1 MPDVQKVLE
10 ALPCLA
16 SVQHDCL
23 KCSYNPH
30 PGMPW
35 PYGCIKGQGDI
46 VQDAAELLKA
56 LERPRGRWVYKDRH
70 RKSFRLV
77 TGYDSMGD
85 VHTITICEESQ
96 GKEPYCGIC
105 GAQAAESFM
114 DYCPH
119 CGAIMD
125 KEDDSIA

>member
-1 MPDVQKVLE
+1 MNEIPKKVEIARKNWYETDCKGL
-10 ALPCLA
+10 
-16 SVQHDCL
+16 SVAVIRNAYERGFNRAYRL
-23 KCSYNPH
+23 
-30 PGMPW
+30 M
-35 PYGCIKGQGDI
+35 
-46 VQDAAELLKA
+46 KA
-56 LERPRGRWVYKDRH
+56 QERPHGRWEYKERH
-70 RKSFRLV
+70 RKSFRTV
-77 TGYDSMGD
+77 TGYDSMGE

-125 KEDDSIA
+125 NQPQAQETEVE

>member
-46 VQDAAELLKA
+46 VQDAAELL
-56 LERPRGRWVYKDRH
+56 E
-70 RKSFRLV
+70 RLV
-77 TGYDSMGD
+77 PMPVKRWTTHTQKRGY
-85 VHTITICEESQ
+85 
-96 GKEPYCGIC
+96 PYCPNPQC
-105 GAQAAESFM
+105 GRGLNEQEAYCEFCGQAIRWENE
-114 DYCPH
+114 
-119 CGAIMD
+119 D